1 MATNEQN
8 ISRQDMTEEELQAML
23 EAEEGATATAD
34 VGGEDDED
42 EVVETEPGV
51 TTKKVTT
58 TNERFGEI
66 KVEVRIP
73 LAPSV
78 SDYAGEDFYGSEE
91 AVKKALDADWA
102 RRKANSARPVLR
114 DAERELDWQQVAQQ
128 TADQYKPG
136 RRGGFAPSINR
147 DELSGATSIDD
158 VIALLQQKGV
168 QIV

>member
-1 MATNEQN
+1 MATNEQDTP
-8 ISRQDMTEEELQAML
+8 QDMTEEELQAML
-23 EAEEGATATAD
+23 EAEDAD
-34 VGGEDDED
+34 VEDNDED
-42 EVVETEPGV
+42 EDDVQADESGAV
-51 TTKKVTT
+51 TKKVST
-58 TNERFGEI
+58 TNDKFGKIE
-66 KVEVRIP
+66 VEVRVP
-73 LAPSV
+73 LGQSLQE
-78 SDYAGEDFYGSEE
+78 YAGEDFYGSEE
-91 AVKKALDADWA
+91 AVLKALHADWA

-114 DAERELDWQQVAQQ
+114 DAERELDWQEVAQS